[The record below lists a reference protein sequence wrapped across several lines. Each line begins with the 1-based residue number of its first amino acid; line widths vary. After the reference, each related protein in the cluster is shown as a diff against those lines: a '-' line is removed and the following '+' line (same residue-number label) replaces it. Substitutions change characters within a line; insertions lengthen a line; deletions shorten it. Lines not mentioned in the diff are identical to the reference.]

1 MTSLDQYLFA
11 SNRESCQYLQ
21 HLPYTSNYGGFSVV
35 LNVQQFGYDKA
46 KRFIDKGINTLAK
59 MHVWANSNSSEHVS
73 GIGPVMLTKIRK
85 RLSAPS
91 ADNPNET
98 HPAFQYGL
106 LPMLSSAELSE
117 AARRHEEYRNTR
129 LEQAQAQHQRES
141 QALAQRRAEAQA
153 RAQRQAQAQ
162 ARAQARAQQRAQA
175 QGLKTKWKFRMLE
188 TIEDL
193 KDNEHINEQ
202 AYIMLLNELKN
213 LAV

>member
-1 MTSLDQYLFA
+1 M
-11 SNRESCQYLQ
+11 
-21 HLPYTSNYGGFSVV
+21 V
-35 LNVQQFGYDKA
+35 L
-46 KRFIDKGINTLAK
+46 
-59 MHVWANSNSSEHVS
+59 
-73 GIGPVMLTKIRK
+73 KIRE

-91 ADNPNET
+91 ADNPNGT

-129 LEQAQAQHQRES
+129 LEQTQAQHQRES
-141 QALAQRRAEAQA
+141 HALAQRQA
-153 RAQRQAQAQ
+153 IR
-162 ARAQARAQQRAQA
+162 QARAQQRAQA
-175 QGLKTKWKFRMLE
+175 QAPKTKWSFEMLE

-202 AYIMLLNELKN
+202 AYITLLNMLKE

>member
-21 HLPYTSNYGGFSVV
+21 HHPYTSNYGGLSVV
-35 LNVQQFGYDKA
+35 LNIGGLGSHRA
-46 KRFIDKGINTLAK
+46 KCFIDKGINTLAK
-59 MHVWANSNSSEHVS
+59 MHVWANSSSSEHVS
-73 GIGPVMLTKIRK
+73 GIGPVMVLKIRN

-91 ADNPNET
+91 ADNPNGT

-106 LPMLSSAELSE
+106 LPMLSSAELSR
-117 AARRHEEYRNTR
+117 AARRHEENNAQALRQTQAQTQTR
-129 LEQAQAQHQRES
+129 THMQVWGEHSGQEQAE
-141 QALAQRRAEAQA
+141 
-153 RAQRQAQAQ
+153 
-162 ARAQARAQQRAQA
+162 QRAQA
-175 QGLKTKWKFRMLE
+175 QAPKTKWKFGMLE

-202 AYIMLLNELKN
+202 AYITLLNELKK